1 MRRATAIL
9 LCLFL
14 IVNIVLPVSAA
25 TSITESRMNA
35 SVATDGTCIP
45 SIRQKVFYEGINDMR
60 ALQALQKRIG
70 RKATLELVTKY
81 YAPIDFSVG
90 AESEEKLL
98 AFRDEVNQT
107 IAAAVKK

>member
-35 SVATDGTCIP
+35 SVATDGTCI
-45 SIRQKVFYEGINDMR
+45 IN
-60 ALQALQKRIG
+60 
-70 RKATLELVTKY
+70 LELH
-81 YAPIDFSVG
+81 FRLC
-90 AESEEKLL
+90 EKPELL
-98 AFRDEVNQT
+98 GHSNHLLFVCN
-107 IAAAVKK
+107 K